1 MVDDAPMHRL
11 WYDLRSQALF
21 EASFRDDVL
30 EIDATLEQMIWQVV
44 SRYAELRGME
54 VGTPSARAYAMFDGV
69 FQQALLRH
77 LSRVDGASE
86 DLRAGALQLLE
97 FVVDR

>member
-44 SRYAELRGME
+44 SRYAELRG
-54 VGTPSARAYAMFDGV
+54 VGGRDAVLARATRCSTGCS
-69 FQQALLRH
+69 
-77 LSRVDGASE
+77 SRRCSGTSREWPARPTISAPA
-86 DLRAGALQLLE
+86 RQLLA
-97 FVVDR
+97 FTVT